1 MLCKPRSGFG
11 QGGLAGADV
20 AVKGQAG
27 RERHVQGVL
36 DGSGSLKKTGVS
48 AMLGGGPRGIARQTI
63 VIWQKE
69 DGRMSAEGL
78 REETLNQLEERAGDY
93 EERSGCCAQ
102 GCLLAL
108 QEQFHL
114 GDELTFKA
122 ATAMPGIALRGETCG
137 AVIGGL
143 MAIGLAYG
151 RESLDD
157 WEGFLR
163 AIRPA
168 RRFCRRFEKEFGS
181 MMCRDIVKLQCGRSF
196 DLADP
201 AESREFE
208 ESGGY
213 QKCRVPPGK
222 AARIAGEIIMEKEN
236 PT

>member
-1 MLCKPRSGFG
+1 
-11 QGGLAGADV
+11 
-20 AVKGQAG
+20 
-27 RERHVQGVL
+27 
-36 DGSGSLKKTGVS
+36 
-48 AMLGGGPRGIARQTI
+48 
-63 VIWQKE
+63 
-69 DGRMSAEGL
+69 MSDEGL

-208 ESGGY
+208 ESAGY

-236 PT
+236 PTSPPSGQSFVEDSLVLAGFCVSSCVQSSNSTTTSQYGSPAGSILVMRGFLTLTPRASKVPSSIASRSMLHT